1 MIICGLSIAAYP
13 LVITSY
19 WGLACVSAIFG
30 LSLASSY
37 SYTPAILMELM
48 PIDRFTVA
56 YGLILLSQGLGH
68 LIGPPIGGKLLFSI
82 WAIQL
87 CSGYLFLAYFDDFL
101 PHLLTYFTFK
111 TNIFDLFRAQ
121 YSSCS
126 ILMIKKRAML
136 VYKYVSLKVVSCHNK
151 LC

>member
-1 MIICGLSIAAYP
+1 MKIAASRMKKRKLRMRSFPLSSFISYVLNIVLRIVEYVCRPLLCVTQVALGWAGDQPWINVTKTYAVCMIICGFSVAAYP

-19 WGLACVSAIFG
+19 WGIAFTSAIFG

-68 LIGPPIGGKLLFSI
+68 LIGPPIGGNYSFP
-82 WAIQL
+82 IQ
-87 CSGYLFLAYFDDFL
+87 F
-101 PHLLTYFTFK
+101 
-111 TNIFDLFRAQ
+111 
-121 YSSCS
+121 
-126 ILMIKKRAML
+126 
-136 VYKYVSLKVVSCHNK
+136 
-151 LC
+151 